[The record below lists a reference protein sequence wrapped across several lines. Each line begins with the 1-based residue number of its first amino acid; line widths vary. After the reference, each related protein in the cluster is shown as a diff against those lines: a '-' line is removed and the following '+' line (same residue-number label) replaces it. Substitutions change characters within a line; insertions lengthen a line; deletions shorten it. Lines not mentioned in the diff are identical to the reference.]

1 MSRYR
6 VTLGLALL
14 SVFAPLSAFAQPA
27 RQPQALVVQPLQR
40 SNIEADDRFDL
51 VLIACDAR
59 LQTVDY
65 PDVIASEGVVE
76 TIAVA
81 TVPAAFNR
89 AAAAEKQERVK
100 CFIDALP
107 ATFED
112 VQTAPRHPKWLDVNI
127 AATPPGWTR
136 FKAADD
142 WLKTERTGTIAATPE
157 FNHFVAEG
165 CGDAVFGDREEL
177 FQQFIEWQCKQ
188 RCTWKR
194 DVPAI
199 ETRVA

>member
-1 MSRYR
+1 MSRYQ

-14 SVFAPLSAFAQPA
+14 SVLSPLSALAPPA

-51 VLIACDAR
+51 VLIACDER

-65 PDVIASEGVVE
+65 PDVIAVDGVIE
-76 TIAVA
+76 TITVA

-89 AAAAEKQERVK
+89 AGATERHERVK
-100 CFIDALP
+100 CFTDALP

-112 VQTAPRHPKWLDVNI
+112 FHAAQRHPKWLDVNI
-127 AATPPGWTR
+127 AANPPGWAR

-142 WLKTERTGTIAATPE
+142 WLKTKRTTTIAATPE
-157 FNHFVAEG
+157 FNHFVAAG
-165 CGDAVFGDREEL
+165 CGDTVLGDREEL
-177 FQQFIEWQCKQ
+177 FQQFIEWQRKQ
-188 RCTWKR
+188 RCT
-194 DVPAI
+194 
-199 ETRVA
+199 